1 MDLPFKDKALLAF
14 FKYLKTEKN
23 FSIHTQ
29 KAYFFDIVE
38 FVTQTWGDEAIE
50 AQNLAWKSI
59 DKNKAKSYI
68 FTLQESKTS
77 KNTLLRKCSSLRS
90 LYNFFQKEEFQNDN
104 PFQDIKAAKKDKSLP
119 LILSREDVAKLLS
132 SPLAYWAQ
140 KKGKNNDFL
149 ASRDSAILEIIY
161 SGGLRIQEA
170 LDISFEQINLEESSL
185 KIFGKG
191 KKQRTAYLGEPA
203 KKALQNYFNCRKN
216 AELNW
221 RSNNDSVFINL
232 KDLKQLNPRSIQR
245 NLKNYLSFCQL
256 PPDITPHKLRHSFA
270 THLLDA
276 GADLRSVQELLGHEN
291 LSTTQIYTHIS
302 ADRLLEAYDKAHPH
316 AQI

>member
-1 MDLPFKDKALLAF
+1 MDLPFKDKTLLAF

-29 KAYFFDIVE
+29 KAYFFDIIE
-38 FVTQTWGDEAIE
+38 FITQTWGDEAIE
-50 AQNLAWKSI
+50 AQSLAWNAI
-59 DKNKAKSYI
+59 DKNKAKNYI
-68 FTLQESKTS
+68 FSLQENDTS

-90 LYNFFQKEEFQNDN
+90 LYNFFLKEELHNNN
-104 PFQDIKAAKKDKSLP
+104 PFQDIKAAKKDKTLP
-119 LILSREDVAKLLS
+119 LILSREDISTLLS
-132 SPLAYWAQ
+132 SPSSYWAQ
-140 KKGKNNDFL
+140 KKGKNNDLL
-149 ASRDSAILEIIY
+149 AARDTAILEIIY

-170 LDISFEQINLEESSL
+170 LDISFDQINLEESTL
-185 KIFGKG
+185 RILGKG
-191 KKQRTAYLGEPA
+191 KKQRIAYLGEPA
-203 KKALQNYFNCRKN
+203 KKALANYSSCRKN

-221 RSNNDSVFINL
+221 TSQQDPVFINL
-232 KDLKQLNPRSIQR
+232 KDFKKLNARSIQR
-245 NLKNYLSFCQL
+245 NLKNYLAFCQL

-302 ADRLLEAYDKAHPH
+302 TDRLLEAYDKAHPH
-316 AQI
+316 AQT

>member
-23 FSIHTQ
+23 FSLHTQ

-38 FVTQTWGDEAIE
+38 FITQTWGDEAIE
-50 AQNLAWKSI
+50 AQSLAWNQI
-59 DKNKAKSYI
+59 DKNAAKGYI
-68 FTLQESKTS
+68 FSLQESQIS

-90 LYNFFQKEEFQNDN
+90 LYNFFQKEELQSTN

-119 LILSREDVAKLLS
+119 LILSREDISTLLS
-132 SPLAYWAQ
+132 SPAPYWAQ
-140 KKGKNNDFL
+140 KKGKNKDFM
-149 ASRDSAILEIIY
+149 ASRDAAILEIIY

-170 LDISFEQINLEESSL
+170 LDINFDQINLEESTL

-191 KKQRTAYLGEPA
+191 KKQRTAYLGNPA
-203 KKALQNYFNCRKN
+203 KQTLEQYFACRKN

-221 RSNNDSVFINL
+221 TSAKDPVFINL
-232 KDLKQLNPRSIQR
+232 KDLKRLSARSIQR
-245 NLKNYLSFCQL
+245 NLKAYLQFCQL

-302 ADRLLEAYDKAHPH
+302 TDRLLQAYDQAHPH
-316 AQI
+316 AQS

>member
-23 FSIHTQ
+23 FSLHTQ
-29 KAYFFDIVE
+29 KAYFFDILE
-38 FVTQTWGDEAIE
+38 FITQTWGDEAIE
-50 AQNLAWKSI
+50 AQSLAWKQI
-59 DKNKAKSYI
+59 DKNAAKSYI
-68 FTLQESKTS
+68 FSLQESKIS

-90 LYNFFQKEEFQNDN
+90 LYNFFQKEELQSTN

-119 LILSREDVAKLLS
+119 LILSREDISTLLS
-132 SPLAYWAQ
+132 SPAPYWAQ
-140 KKGKNNDFL
+140 KEGKNNDFM
-149 ASRDSAILEIIY
+149 ASRDAAILEIIY

-170 LDISFEQINLEESSL
+170 LDINFDQINLEESTL

-191 KKQRTAYLGEPA
+191 KKQRTAYLGNPA
-203 KKALQNYFNCRKN
+203 KQALEQYFACRKN
-216 AELNW
+216 PELNW
-221 RSNNDSVFINL
+221 TSAKDPVFINL
-232 KDLKQLNPRSIQR
+232 KDLKRLSARSIQR
-245 NLKNYLSFCQL
+245 NLKAYLQFCQL

-302 ADRLLEAYDKAHPH
+302 TDRLLQAYDQAHPH
-316 AQI
+316 AQS